1 MQDSWS
7 CRGQPSNLLRR
18 TRSLLQSVRAC
29 ICQGAGGAFA
39 GYSSVCG
46 TCRTCCTDTVP
57 ESPRKSMQI
66 DTESQ
71 LADDKST
78 FTVFQPLK
86 TPDTEKDKAFPVFE
100 EL

>member
-1 MQDSWS
+1 
-7 CRGQPSNLLRR
+7 
-18 TRSLLQSVRAC
+18 
-29 ICQGAGGAFA
+29 
-39 GYSSVCG
+39 
-46 TCRTCCTDTVP
+46 
-57 ESPRKSMQI
+57 MQI